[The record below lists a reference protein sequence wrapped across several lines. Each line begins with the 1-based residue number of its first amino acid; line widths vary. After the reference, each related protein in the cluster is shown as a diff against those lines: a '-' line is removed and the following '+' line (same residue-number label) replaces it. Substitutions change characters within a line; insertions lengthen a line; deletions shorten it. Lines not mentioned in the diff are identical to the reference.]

1 MIGRTYP
8 LAAAADAIRDIAAG
22 HASGKG
28 IITI

>member
-8 LAAAADAIRDIAAG
+8 LAAADAIRDIAAG